1 MVPLCDLKM
10 ILCPAV
16 GSGPLE
22 NTQPHRCCTFFEM
35 TVFAEKPPHPL
46 ASSNPLPTDTVNQQL
61 LSWVVDE
68 TARKKSA
75 RFSIEAILEVCWGAS
90 AYEGQYLPWWNSD
103 QPDKDDF
110 DPRSLNGRR
119 EQTPGIC
126 LLTSPH
132 AQRKCTPRSLSL
144 IINKQT
150 GSWDNNLSFRTL
162 HCPSLSRWSG
172 VCL

>member
-1 MVPLCDLKM
+1 MASVFAKLVWVLAHPFCKKRNYLAKLLLLALCIPLCDLKM

-22 NTQPHRCCTFFEM
+22 NTHPHRCCTFFEM

-75 RFSIEAILEVCWGAS
+75 RFSIEAILEVC
-90 AYEGQYLPWWNSD
+90 
-103 QPDKDDF
+103 
-110 DPRSLNGRR
+110 
-119 EQTPGIC
+119 
-126 LLTSPH
+126 
-132 AQRKCTPRSLSL
+132 
-144 IINKQT
+144 
-150 GSWDNNLSFRTL
+150 
-162 HCPSLSRWSG
+162 
-172 VCL
+172 